1 VGKPVEVRALSAA
14 PPESRQASALRAP
27 QGRTEQAAWC
37 VGFAN
42 QWGMRSV
49 LAVHPHFFLP
59 QSSSAGGADG
69 ADTFE
74 DDIHNGSALIG
85 AQQDCL
91 LRSSFALAF
100 FDLDLL
106 LLLRDLRWLW

>member
-1 VGKPVEVRALSAA
+1 MTRFLPSRVF
-14 PPESRQASALRAP
+14 PPFRGSKFER
-27 QGRTEQAAWC
+27 
-37 VGFAN
+37 N
-42 QWGMRSV
+42 V
-49 LAVHPHFFLP
+49 LAFSVAHLAQSLTEGSNGICDRFSCVHPHFFLP

-100 FDLDLL
+100 FNLDLL